1 MENHHQLIDQIYA
14 AALDPSVWPLVM
26 QSMERKFG
34 GIACGIYTSSQSISR
49 VSLTELR
56 GIDPALL
63 DIYIGHYLMRD
74 NPWREVPALQ
84 RQGCVRTEASLD
96 RYHGRPGYYH
106 GTALYN
112 EWMKPQDFIYTLG
125 INLHVDEASQTK
137 CFLYR
142 PRPMGAFSDHDVA
155 RFRWISGHLANAVRV
170 ARRLSEQESAV
181 ENLLGVVD
189 QMALGVLFL
198 DREGKVIQANQYA
211 QDLLDRRDGL
221 VLRGTRLVASHR
233 GDDGRLRGAIRCA
246 LAVQYGGNGPEAHLV
261 SLRRSGSK
269 QPLCAIAIPLS
280 SRIAGPFLVEKAVA
294 ALIVNDPE
302 SGAVISTDWLQ
313 QRFQLT
319 PAEAR
324 LAQDLS
330 LGSNLRQAA
339 DKACIT
345 YETARWYMKCIF
357 RKTGVERQAELI
369 RLLLSEQMLLR
380 QQRVH

>member
-1 MENHHQLIDQIYA
+1 VENHHQLIDQIYA

-26 QSMERKFG
+26 ESMERKFD
-34 GIACGIYTSSQSISR
+34 GIACGIYTSGQSSSQ
-49 VSLTELR
+49 VSLTALR

-63 DIYIGHYLMRD
+63 DIYMGHYLVRD
-74 NPWREVPALQ
+74 NPWREVPVLQ
-84 RQGCVRTEASLD
+84 RQGSVRTEVSLD

-125 INLHVDEASQTK
+125 INLHVNETSRTK

-142 PRPMGAFSDHDVA
+142 PQPTGTFSDHDVA

-170 ARRLSEQESAV
+170 ARRLLERESAA
-181 ENLLGVVD
+181 EDLLSVID
-189 QMALGVLFL
+189 QMAFGVVFL
-198 DREGKVIQANQYA
+198 DRSGKVIQASRYA
-211 QDLLDRRDGL
+211 RDLLDRRDGL
-221 VLRGTRLVASHR
+221 VLRGARLAAPNPA
-233 GDDGRLRGAIRCA
+233 DDVRLRGAIRCA
-246 LAVQYGGNGPEAHLV
+246 LSVQYGGTAPGAHLV
-261 SLRRSGSK
+261 SLRRTDTK

-280 SRIAGPFLVEKAVA
+280 CRIAGPFLIEKAVA

-302 SGAVISTDWLQ
+302 SGALISTDWLQ

-324 LAQDLS
+324 LAQDLG

-357 RKTGVERQAELI
+357 RKTGVERQAELV
-369 RLLLSEQMLLR
+369 RLLLSEQIFLR
-380 QQRVH
+380 QQTVH